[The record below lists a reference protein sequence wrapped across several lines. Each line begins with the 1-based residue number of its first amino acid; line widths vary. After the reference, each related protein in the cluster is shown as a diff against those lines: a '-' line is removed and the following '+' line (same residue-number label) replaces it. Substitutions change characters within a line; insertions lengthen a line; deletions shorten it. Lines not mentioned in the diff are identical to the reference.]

1 MHAPCPFTKDHIL
14 QDPFTEDGVNIDV
27 KRRMKEEKK
36 KFALL
41 QATACQKLQD
51 LGRKPEII
59 AVYLTGLSVQ
69 QGEATPLFDEH
80 MAGILFKQS
89 LSQMFMFLSRV
100 GAWGF
105 LNFDLLSCIAN
116 QFGDDD
122 LNSKVEEYGRG
133 IASFMEET
141 KFEDYLRVYTNR
153 IALGS
158 LPGRKPLIAK
168 LEGKWGEFTLDK
180 VTKLQGDLEGEF
192 RLEPYI
198 LKLCNGGQKCVMVM
212 WLIPSSA
219 VSIIKKAITEKRVDL
234 TGSNICELIV
244 GEDRFVFKVYN
255 LILLHS
261 CILSIYMCICII
273 I

>member
-1 MHAPCPFTKDHIL
+1 MHAPCPFTEDDIL

-36 KFALL
+36 KFAVL

-59 AVYLTGLSVQ
+59 AVYLTGLSVE
-69 QGEATPLFDEH
+69 QGEATPLLFDEH
-80 MAGILFKQS
+80 MAGIICKQS

-122 LNSKVEEYGRG
+122 LKREVEEYSRG

-141 KFEDYLRVYTNR
+141 KFEDYLRVCTNR
-153 IALGS
+153 IPYGS
-158 LPGRKPLIAK
+158 LPGRKPLIVK
-168 LEGKWGEFTLDK
+168 LEDKWGDFTLDK
-180 VTKLQGDLEGEF
+180 VAKLQGDLEGEF

-198 LKLCNGGQKCVMVM
+198 FKLCNGGQMCVLVM

-219 VSIIKKAITEKRVDL
+219 VSIIKDAIMKKRVDFRD
-234 TGSNICELIV
+234 SNICELIV
-244 GEDRFVFKVYN
+244 GEDRFVFKV
-255 LILLHS
+255 
-261 CILSIYMCICII
+261 
-273 I
+273 